1 MKATK
6 NATKNSNKNVIEAP
20 KRGRGRPAS
29 FPGIDTVAF
38 LAKIPVSARAMV
50 RELASK
56 RGENIDQT
64 LNRLIERGHKDA
76 FRSRAKAKATK
87 A

>member
-1 MKATK
+1 MKTIKNTK
-6 NATKNSNKNVIEAP
+6 NTTASTDSP

-38 LAKIPVSARAMV
+38 LAKIPVESREKV

-64 LNRLIERGHKDA
+64 LNRMIERSHKEA
-76 FRSRAKAKATK
+76 FRSRSKKAKTEA
-87 A
+87 

>member
-1 MKATK
+1 MSKTKTKKKTVATD
-6 NATKNSNKNVIEAP
+6 AP

-38 LAKIPVSARAMV
+38 LAKIPVESREKV
-50 RELASK
+50 RELATK

-64 LNRLIERGHKDA
+64 LNRMIERAHKDA
-76 FRSRAKAKATK
+76 FRARSKKA
-87 A
+87 